1 MSSNKAFL
9 GSLTDPHLGCMAAA
23 EPLRDRNVSLA
34 AFATHMQ
41 PQPSQQAPPAWH
53 MQPALPAPWIS
64 PEAVTSDMVD
74 RRCPGGMRS
83 RAYRRCIRESFAWAG
98 LYGRWDGLAER
109 ITFYEVWQACCPC
122 IIPLDSGVATCAY
135 RPVCYCTWHPALHA
149 WIVHG
154 SCRIFS
160 GKTSQGCISISIAA
174 HLARMQDDER
184 TRVTEV
190 RELFQRRVD
199 KLRERRVYPAD
210 STCQVA
216 C

>member
-1 MSSNKAFL
+1 MRSGKPAVLASSPWIQGLQLA
-9 GSLTDPHLGCMAAA
+9 LTDPC
-23 EPLRDRNVSLA
+23 
-34 AFATHMQ
+34 ATA
-41 PQPSQQAPPAWH
+41 S
-53 MQPALPAPWIS
+53 
-64 PEAVTSDMVD
+64 V
-74 RRCPGGMRS
+74 
-83 RAYRRCIRESFAWAG
+83 
-98 LYGRWDGLAER
+98 
-109 ITFYEVWQACCPC
+109 
-122 IIPLDSGVATCAY
+122 
-135 RPVCYCTWHPALHA
+135 WHPALHA